1 MRPHGTERCSTMQV
15 PSSSTVH
22 PLSRTTLQLL
32 KNDKHYF
39 VRKTAVESAVKSIQQ
54 SCGNDALRGKTQYVF
69 KPDSPQYAQYI
80 TQGGQLLN
88 KAAEDEFSVYI
99 SDLLFALGNAFPG
112 CDVNYHETKG
122 FEGKIVERIISIDW
136 SWS

>member
-1 MRPHGTERCSTMQV
+1 MQV
-15 PSSSTVH
+15 SIPNQ

-39 VRKTAVESAVKSIQQ
+39 TRKSAVESTVKSIQQ
-54 SCGNDALRGKTQYVF
+54 SCGNDALLGKTQYVF
-69 KPDSPQYAQYI
+69 NPINNRTLYTNQW
-80 TQGGQLLN
+80 GQLLS
-88 KAAEDEFSVYI
+88 KAAEDEFSVFI

-122 FEGKIVERIISIDW
+122 FQGNVVERIISIDW

>member
-1 MRPHGTERCSTMQV
+1 MQV

-39 VRKTAVESAVKSIQQ
+39 TRKTAVESAIACIYR
-54 SCGNDALRGKTQYVF
+54 SCGNEAIMGKTQYVF
-69 KPDSPQYAQYI
+69 NPNKNPIAQYI
-80 TQGGQLLN
+80 TQGGQLLS
-88 KAAEDEFSVYI
+88 KAAENEFSVYI

-122 FEGKIVERIISIDW
+122 FQGNVVERIISIDW